1 MNELFNKVN
10 NPLFHIICKIIN
22 EIHSG
27 HQISKKEIRNRI
39 RAIPCFRYAEAP
51 EDERELSIIN
61 KLFVFGEND
70 PPDTKAKLYLDEPVP
85 PLITAIEQSWL
96 KSMLLD
102 KKFTFLLPSELR
114 SKLLLR
120 LENVPPLYTSSMWQ
134 GSPEP
139 DASLDHL
146 LGHTLEAMETC
157 HLLSL
162 DNQEVLLPYRLEYDL
177 ATGDYA
183 LIAWHEAKGV
193 ILKLPLAADMDLKQS
208 TETYTREQYASV
220 AEHIAAHQ
228 REVTLRMK
236 PTRNA
241 IERCF
246 LMFGTYDKLARI
258 DEDDTYL
265 LVIYYYDFEEE
276 ELFQKIM
283 SLNTSA
289 TIVEPESIRNNI
301 IGRISQAA
309 SLYLTKK

>member
-10 NPLFHIICKIIN
+10 NPLFHTLCKIVN
-22 EIHSG
+22 DIHAG
-27 HQISKKEIRNRI
+27 EQLSKKDIRNRI

-51 EDERELSIIN
+51 EDERELAIIN
-61 KLFVFGEND
+61 KLFKFSD
-70 PPDTKAKLYLDEPVP
+70 DAPSDAKASIFFDEQVP

-102 KKFTFLLPSELR
+102 NNFSFLLPTDLR
-114 SKLLLR
+114 NKLLLL
-120 LENVPPLYTSSMWQ
+120 LEDIEPLYTSSIWR

-139 DASLDHL
+139 DTSLHSILACVLTAMKDKYL
-146 LGHTLEAMETC
+146 L
-157 HLLSL
+157 LL
-162 DNQEVLLPYRLEYDL
+162 NRHEILLPYRLEYDL
-177 ATGDYA
+177 ATGQYT
-183 LIAWHEAKGV
+183 LIAWYEAKKEL
-193 ILKLPLAADMDLKQS
+193 LKLPLTRNVDLQAG
-208 TETYTREQYASV
+208 TESFSAEQHDEISDYILS
-220 AEHIAAHQ
+220 HQ

-258 DEDDTYL
+258 DSDDTYL

-276 ELFQKIM
+276 ELLQKIM

-289 TIVEPESIRNNI
+289 TVVEPQHIRNI
-301 IGRISQAA
+301 LVERILQTSR
-309 SLYLTKK
+309 LYLDK